1 MSELG
6 NDLFD
11 DEERVGGLLKS
22 LISTKGLQT
31 NWQSV
36 AKRLQSLEQRLR
48 LFQQKID
55 NLPEHFVKREE
66 YNDLVETRHAK
77 LLTEH
82 ERLMKESRNVVQKL
96 SNTIEKKHSV
106 QLRECLAG
114 LEVQNAL
121 ETRVQAKLDNVE
133 KLAQDLRAD
142 VMETMHTSSTKLHNL
157 LDEFAANAEKLKKEV
172 EDGHAAAAQ
181 SIRNAEENMQIST
194 QQKID
199 KMIQNLCYNQ
209 SSPEAAQLLGF
220 VSKLLVNPLSV
231 EVRRT
236 TAEVEILTKS
246 FAKQEELSEYIQRSQ
261 DKAMSELSAKLQETN
276 NELKEQVGLCTK
288 KVDSDR
294 TSQELTRH
302 LGHLSKENDDLRLK
316 VVSKLK
322 DFVEHIE
329 KMHVGMQDH
338 EHALRHHAE
347 EIENRS
353 TKYDLLICRNQVD
366 KCASKDEFNRE
377 FGELKKIVNWQS
389 GKIENFGLNMGGVM
403 RPRKH
408 LRRNRSKLH
417 SRRSSNA
424 DGESSSE
431 ASYGGHSSVANGPTT
446 MLRQKHIAEPEE
458 TVQLQPVLGNVEE
471 ADEII
476 ADAEE
481 SDPQRDA
488 SSRASVGDSDDDSS
502 SEHSVS
508 SSTLVLRQQ
517 LEAVAMGMV
526 GLAHLALKEVRLG
539 TSRNARLAQEKE
551 MLEELANVRHWITN
565 RVVPSGW
572 DPSKITTVALR
583 CTHPREDELKGPS
596 PQVSLKSLL
605 ELGDDSRML
614 PKRSLP
620 GDPRAT
626 ARAPGDPGGHTP
638 NQQPLSAR
646 GLPGA
651 TSLPPLKGLVAG

>member
-48 LFQQKID
+48 LFQQKFD

-246 FAKQEELSEYIQRSQ
+246 FTKQEELSQYIQRSQ
-261 DKAMSELSAKLQETN
+261 EKAMSELSAKLQ
-276 NELKEQVGLCTK
+276 
-288 KVDSDR
+288 
-294 TSQELTRH
+294 
-302 LGHLSKENDDLRLK
+302 
-316 VVSKLK
+316 
-322 DFVEHIE
+322 
-329 KMHVGMQDH
+329 
-338 EHALRHHAE
+338 
-347 EIENRS
+347 
-353 TKYDLLICRNQVD
+353 
-366 KCASKDEFNRE
+366 
-377 FGELKKIVNWQS
+377 
-389 GKIENFGLNMGGVM
+389 
-403 RPRKH
+403 
-408 LRRNRSKLH
+408 
-417 SRRSSNA
+417 
-424 DGESSSE
+424 
-431 ASYGGHSSVANGPTT
+431 
-446 MLRQKHIAEPEE
+446 
-458 TVQLQPVLGNVEE
+458 
-471 ADEII
+471 
-476 ADAEE
+476 
-481 SDPQRDA
+481 
-488 SSRASVGDSDDDSS
+488 
-502 SEHSVS
+502 
-508 SSTLVLRQQ
+508 
-517 LEAVAMGMV
+517 
-526 GLAHLALKEVRLG
+526 
-539 TSRNARLAQEKE
+539 
-551 MLEELANVRHWITN
+551 
-565 RVVPSGW
+565 
-572 DPSKITTVALR
+572 
-583 CTHPREDELKGPS
+583 
-596 PQVSLKSLL
+596 
-605 ELGDDSRML
+605 
-614 PKRSLP
+614 
-620 GDPRAT
+620 
-626 ARAPGDPGGHTP
+626 
-638 NQQPLSAR
+638 
-646 GLPGA
+646 
-651 TSLPPLKGLVAG
+651 